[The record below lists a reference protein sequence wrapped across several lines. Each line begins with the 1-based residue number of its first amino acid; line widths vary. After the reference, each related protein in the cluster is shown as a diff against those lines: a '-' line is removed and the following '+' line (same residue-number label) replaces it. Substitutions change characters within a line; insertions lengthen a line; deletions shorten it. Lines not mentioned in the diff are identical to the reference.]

1 MIEKQIRELL
11 KQLHTSDA
19 IALIERIG
27 KDLRRKNSIRL
38 SKGGIKNFI
47 DAERPDLIKLKE
59 NETGKD
65 KIQTV

>member
-38 SKGGIKNFI
+38 SKGGLKNVI

-59 NETGKD
+59 NER
-65 KIQTV
+65 

>member
-38 SKGGIKNFI
+38 SKGGIKNVI

>member
-1 MIEKQIRELL
+1 MIEQEIRALL
-11 KQLHTSDA
+11 SQLHTSDA

-38 SKGGIKNFI
+38 SKGGIKNVI

-59 NETGKD
+59 NG
-65 KIQTV
+65 

>member
-38 SKGGIKNFI
+38 SKGGLKNVI

-59 NETGKD
+59 NG
-65 KIQTV
+65 